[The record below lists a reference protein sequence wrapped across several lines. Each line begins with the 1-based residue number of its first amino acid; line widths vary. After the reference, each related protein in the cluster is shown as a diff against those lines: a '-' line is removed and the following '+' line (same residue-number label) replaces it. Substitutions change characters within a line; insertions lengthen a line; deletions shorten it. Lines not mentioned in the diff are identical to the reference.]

1 MMSTEYLLMVR
12 RRGKNFFIKS
22 ILTVSIILF
31 ISGCADKSGLSPK
44 IRLPQNYSNI
54 SAKSVFSS
62 NNYKWWREFGSR
74 TIDRLVKTALKNNSD
89 IKAAAEKILE
99 MRAEFSG
106 SHSVLFPSVYTNFNA
121 ARQRQNSVNGIT
133 GRANSYY
140 FNSFHLSLSASYEI
154 DLWKRLSSSDKAARA
169 AMLETAENKITVIHA
184 VISNSVMLY
193 FEISGIDR
201 RINLLKKE
209 RKLLRRIISIEKQ
222 RYENGTAS
230 LLDLKKSEYE
240 FANKEMEFLT
250 LKQQLHD
257 KKYKLMI
264 LLGKYPNN
272 TKPYK
277 LFDFRNKNLPVLSDL
292 PSSLLLKRPDIR
304 AKILQINRM
313 NFMLKAAH
321 AARFPQINLTGS
333 YGSES
338 DALKDIFRPENIL
351 WQIASGISAPLFD
364 AGKLKSSENA
374 ALHKYNEAVIDY
386 AKTLMEAFYEV
397 QNALQ
402 NNELLSKKRNYAEI
416 LLKNAGVRKNI
427 ILSRYKAGL
436 SNLVTLYNAQMSYY
450 QTSDLLNQ
458 TDLAFYLNRISLHKA
473 IGGSWIKTEKKGEH
487 RYE

>member
-1 MMSTEYLLMVR
+1 M
-12 RRGKNFFIKS
+12 
-22 ILTVSIILF
+22 
-31 ISGCADKSGLSPK
+31 
-44 IRLPQNYSNI
+44 
-54 SAKSVFSS
+54 
-62 NNYKWWREFGSR
+62 
-74 TIDRLVKTALKNNSD
+74 KNNSD

-277 LFDFRNKNLPVLSDL
+277 LFNFRNKNLPILSDL